1 MPPKKLMS
9 PNPRAE
15 NRERRTGNWRFA
27 NRPKASS
34 PLEDSS
40 GIPEP
45 PDPTPMPASS
55 AITADIVI
63 LGAGVMGASIA
74 FHLAKRKAG
83 KIVVIDKGHVGQGG
97 SGRSSALIRMHY
109 SYPPEV
115 QLALVSLHMFQHWG
129 DAVGCAGDF
138 RKTGFVRIVHPGESD
153 RLKQNVEM
161 QCRLGVNVR
170 LIDRAELKELEP
182 DWSVD
187 EVELAAYEP
196 DSGYGDGAGVANDF
210 LARARDL
217 GVKYLSRTE
226 SSLCIEHGRI
236 RGVGTGQGEISA
248 PIVMAATG
256 PWTRPL
262 FQKANLDLPI
272 ETEYHHVAI
281 LKKPPDMKGGGCA
294 CIDSVTA
301 TYFRS
306 DAHDKF
312 LVGDFY
318 GQRGADPDNFP
329 QRATDHELEEI
340 IERACHRVPRL
351 ENAEVMR
358 GVTGVYDMTPDSR
371 PLLGEMP
378 EVSGLYICAGFSGM
392 GFKISPAI
400 GLVMSELL
408 LDGQGKTVDIGSF
421 CPSRFKEGKPIKAE
435 FEYKDD

>member
-1 MPPKKLMS
+1 M
-9 PNPRAE
+9 N
-15 NRERRTGNWRFA
+15 NGNS
-27 NRPKASS
+27 NHN
-34 PLEDSS
+34 
-40 GIPEP
+40 
-45 PDPTPMPASS
+45 
-55 AITADIVI
+55 TADIVI
-63 LGAGVMGASIA
+63 LGAGVIGASIA

-83 KIVVIDKGHVGQGG
+83 KIVVVDKSHVGQGG

-115 QLALVSLHMFQHWG
+115 QLALVSLRMFEHWA
-129 DAVGCAGDF
+129 DEVGGEGDF
-138 RKTGFVRIVHPGESD
+138 RKTGFVRIVHPGEGE

-161 QCRLGVNVR
+161 QSKLGVNVK
-170 LIDRAELKELEP
+170 LIDRVDLKQLEP
-182 DWSVD
+182 DWAVD

-217 GVKYLSRTE
+217 GVTYLSKTE
-226 SSLCIEHGRI
+226 SSLRIENGRI
-236 RGVGTGQGEISA
+236 RGISSSQGEISA
-248 PIVMAATG
+248 PVVVAATG

-262 FQKANLDLPI
+262 FQKSGLDLPI
-272 ETEYHHVAI
+272 ETEFHQVAI
-281 LKKPPDMKGGGCA
+281 LKNAPDMKGGGCA
-294 CIDSVTA
+294 CIDSVSA

-312 LVGDFY
+312 LIGDFY

-329 QRATDHELEEI
+329 QRAADHELEEI
-340 IERACHRVPRL
+340 IERASRRVPKL

-371 PLLGEMP
+371 PLLGEIP
-378 EVSGLYICAGFSGM
+378 GVSGLHVSAGFSGM

-408 LDGQGKTVDIGSF
+408 LDGQGKTVDISSF
-421 CPSRFKEGKPIKAE
+421 SPTRFTEGKPIKAE